1 MPVPWLDSDT
11 INFPSTT
18 KALTEPNGLLA
29 AGGGLSIE
37 WLTEAYRRGIFPWYQ
52 SGQPILWWSPDP
64 RLTLTP
70 ASFVASRSLRKLIR
84 KHRYQILFDT
94 NFMKVINQCALIE
107 RGSDGTWI
115 TTEMAYAYSELH
127 RAGFAHSVEVWSGDM
142 LVGGLYG
149 VAVGGMFFGESM
161 FSRMQNAS
169 KVALLH
175 LVDRL
180 KFGNFILLDTQFLT
194 NHLKTMGAY
203 EIDQESFVS
212 ILKKALKSNSD
223 FYKIGESGEL
233 DTNLYPQSNNY

>member
-94 NFMKVINQCALIE
+94 NFMKNRCILIIIRVRKLIE
-107 RGSDGTWI
+107 DFMYQYS
-115 TTEMAYAYSELH
+115 SELKDF
-127 RAGFAHSVEVWSGDM
+127 RRNLM
-142 LVGGLYG
+142 
-149 VAVGGMFFGESM
+149 
-161 FSRMQNAS
+161 
-169 KVALLH
+169 
-175 LVDRL
+175 
-180 KFGNFILLDTQFLT
+180 T
-194 NHLKTMGAY
+194 
-203 EIDQESFVS
+203 FVR
-212 ILKKALKSNSD
+212 I
-223 FYKIGESGEL
+223 
-233 DTNLYPQSNNY
+233 

>member
-1 MPVPWLDSDT
+1 MSVPWLDSDT

-29 AGGGLSIE
+29 AGGGLSVE

-70 ASFVASRSLRKLIR
+70 ASFVASRSLKKLIR
-84 KHRYQILFDT
+84 KHRYQISFDT

-127 RAGFAHSVEVWSGDM
+127 EAGFAHSVEIWSGDI

-149 VAVGGMFFGESM
+149 VALGKVFFGESM
-161 FSRMQNAS
+161 FSLENNTS
-169 KVALLH
+169 KLALFYLVLH
-175 LVDRL
+175 LKHWGYELIDCQ
-180 KFGNFILLDTQFLT
+180 IPS
-194 NHLKTMGAY
+194 NHLISLGAINVSRQEFNNRLVELVDHEEDRIGKW
-203 EIDQESFVS
+203 EI
-212 ILKKALKSNSD
+212 N
-223 FYKIGESGEL
+223 L
-233 DTNLYPQSNNY
+233 DLINKVND

>member
-149 VAVGGMFFGESM
+149 VALGKVFFGESM
-161 FSRMQNAS
+161 FSLEDNTS
-169 KVALLH
+169 KLALFYLTLH
-175 LVDRL
+175 LKHWGFELIDCQIPSDHLISLGAINISRQEFNNRLVELVDHEEDRIG
-180 KFGNFILLDTQFLT
+180 KW
-194 NHLKTMGAY
+194 
-203 EIDQESFVS
+203 
-212 ILKKALKSNSD
+212 
-223 FYKIGESGEL
+223 KINPDL
-233 DTNLYPQSNNY
+233 INRVND

>member
-1 MPVPWLDSDT
+1 MPIPWLDSDT

-70 ASFVASRSLRKLIR
+70 ATFVASRSLKKLIK
-84 KHRYQILFDT
+84 KHKYQISFDT
-94 NFMKVINQCALIE
+94 NFIKVINQCASTE

-127 RAGFAHSVEVWSGDM
+127 KAGFAHSVEILSDNT

-149 VAVGGMFFGESM
+149 VAMGKVFFGESM
-161 FSRMQNAS
+161 FSLENNTS
-169 KVALLH
+169 KLALFYLTLH
-175 LVDRL
+175 LKHWGFELIDCQ
-180 KFGNFILLDTQFLT
+180 IPS
-194 NHLKTMGAY
+194 NHLVSLGA
-203 EIDQESFVS
+203 INVSRQEFNNKLVQLVDNQEDR
-212 ILKKALKSNSD
+212 IGKW
-223 FYKIGESGEL
+223 KINL
-233 DTNLYPQSNNY
+233 DLINKVND